1 MSEKVNES
9 RSWHQ
14 AAQPRYDWRL
24 SAACREL
31 DPDLF
36 FPIGPSVSQIAEAK
50 QVCDAC
56 PVQRTCL
63 SWAIKHHQAYG
74 IWGGT
79 TEPERQALRTAVNVR
94 QRRPA

>member
-1 MSEKVNES
+1 VNENS
-9 RSWHQ
+9 PWRQ
-14 AAQPRYDWRL
+14 AVRPQFDWRL
-24 SAACREL
+24 AAACRDL

-36 FPIGPSVSQIAEAK
+36 FPVGATGPSVGQIAEAK

-56 PVQRTCL
+56 PVQRNCL
-63 SWAIKHHQAYG
+63 SWAIKHYQAYG

-79 TEPERQALRTAVNVR
+79 TERERQALRTAVNVR